1 MRVLSGYNGFGLHNQ
16 PDYKPLNDDG
26 PHWERLRRRADVS
39 GFRFHDLRH
48 EAVSRLFEKGLKM
61 PEVAANSRAAP
72 RASTKQA
79 ERYGVL
85 TPEDA
90 SRDHRG
96 RRKAA
101 RLIGQAPEGP
111 DGIRGL

>member
-1 MRVLSGYNGFGLHNQ
+1 VRVLSGYNGFGLHNQ

-61 PEVAANSRAAP
+61 PEVAANSRAAHETIG
-72 RASTKQA
+72 AA
-79 ERYGVL
+79 
-85 TPEDA
+85 
-90 SRDHRG
+90 G
-96 RRKAA
+96 RR
-101 RLIGQAPEGP
+101 LG
-111 DGIRGL
+111 